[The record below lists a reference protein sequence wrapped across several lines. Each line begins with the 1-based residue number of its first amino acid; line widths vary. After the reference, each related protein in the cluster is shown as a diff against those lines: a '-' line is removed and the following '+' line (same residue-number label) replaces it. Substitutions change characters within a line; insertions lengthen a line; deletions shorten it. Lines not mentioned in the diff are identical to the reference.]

1 MLGRPRIR
9 NDNPPMT
16 DDAFGASRSTD
27 ELFPVVYQELKRLAR
42 SHLRRSNGRSTICT
56 TELVHEAFLRLTGGG
71 EASWE
76 SRAHFFGSAS
86 RAMRQVLVAFARRR
100 DAAKRGGGGGGAATR
115 LSLADAERAMLSPS
129 DTGRALEIEL
139 DQILAIDEAL
149 HRLDAVNQRLRQ
161 VVELR
166 FFGGVTEDEIAK
178 MLGVSPRTVERD
190 WLKAR
195 LFLLREL
202 APEDAAADSGPR

>member
-1 MLGRPRIR
+1 MVDG
-9 NDNPPMT
+9 
-16 DDAFGASRSTD
+16 AFEASRSTD

-42 SHLRRSNGRSTICT
+42 SHLRRSNGRGTICT

-71 EASWE
+71 AASWE

-100 DAAKRGGGGGGAATR
+100 GAAKRGGAPTR
-115 LSLADAERAMLSPS
+115 LSLADAERAMLSLS

-139 DQILAIDEAL
+139 DQILAIDAAL
-149 HRLDAVNQRLRQ
+149 HRLDAVNQRLRH

-166 FFGGVTEDEIAK
+166 FFGGVSEDEIAE
-178 MLGVSPRTVERD
+178 MLGVSARTIERD

-202 APEDAAADSGPR
+202 APEDAGADSGPR

>member
-1 MLGRPRIR
+1 MVDG
-9 NDNPPMT
+9 
-16 DDAFGASRSTD
+16 AFEASRSTD

-42 SHLRRSNGRSTICT
+42 SHLRRSNGRGTICT

-100 DAAKRGGGGGGAATR
+100 GAAKRGGAPTR
-115 LSLADAERAMLSPS
+115 LSLADAERAMLSLS
-129 DTGRALEIEL
+129 DTERALKIEL

-149 HRLDAVNQRLRQ
+149 QRLDAVNQRLRQ

-166 FFGGVTEDEIAK
+166 FFGGVSEDEIAK

-202 APEDAAADSGPR
+202 APETS